1 MMFNV
6 NDPKAKPLEHAR
18 RRALNNQNTSGDRNA
33 DVIWLSTEIKG
44 LPGYEDYVN
53 HRRKVQQNTGVVASW
68 EFIALV
74 SRTYF
79 GQPSHITVG
88 HLLVQYSLWLTGV
101 GRPSDQED

>member
-44 LPGYEDYVN
+44 LPRYGDYVN

-79 GQPSHITVG
+79 GQSSHIPVG

-101 GRPSDQED
+101 GQP